1 MLQLIVNVTLLVLCS
16 WCTPS
21 CLQIWEAKLQGDRS
35 LSRCT
40 HALLPAGSEDRGK
53 GKVEERQATR
63 VTFALAGEVCFG
75 EWVQLSCF
83 ALLWAWDSCNVDDVI
98 EYPGVL

>member
-1 MLQLIVNVTLLVLCS
+1 MLNCKCFVLGAPLA
-16 WCTPS
+16 TP
-21 CLQIWEAKLQGDRS
+21 IWEAKLQGDRS

-75 EWVQLSCF
+75 EWVQFLCF
-83 ALLWAWDSCNVDDVI
+83 ALLWVWELCNVDDVI
-98 EYPGVL
+98 VIVYLWGIVTSS